1 MNIKKIKS
9 AIEDIQNGKF
19 VIVTDDADREN
30 EGDLIMA
37 SEMITPE
44 AVNFMA
50 KYARGLICISIT
62 KNDANRLSLDLME
75 QKNTSLHETNF
86 TVSVDAVANTT
97 TGISAQDRA
106 QTIRL
111 MVDEKSSPSDFARPG
126 HIFPIIAKDG
136 GVLRRS
142 GHTEASMDLAQLAG
156 FKPSGVLCEIMAEDG
171 SMLRGKALSSFAKNH
186 NLKLISISEL
196 IAYIRIK
203 KNLVEKVEAVRF
215 PTEYGEFLLHL
226 YQDKFENKQHIA
238 LTYGKLNTN
247 EPVLVR
253 VHSECVTGD
262 IFSSSR
268 CDCGK
273 QLEYAMKTIVENG
286 SGVIVYLKQEGRG
299 IGLKHKIKAYK
310 LQDEGLDTVEANQEL
325 GFPPDMRDY
334 GTGAQILKDL
344 KISRLRVMTNNPKKL
359 VGLEGHGLQID
370 ERVKINVLLN
380 EENEKYLKTKA
391 KKLGHIIEL

>member
-1 MNIKKIKS
+1 MYKEKIEA

-50 KYARGLICISIT
+50 KYARGLICVSVN
-62 KNDANRLSLDLME
+62 KDDASRLQLDLME

-86 TVSVDAVANTT
+86 TISIDAVKDTT
-97 TGISAQDRA
+97 TGISAQDRSK
-106 QTIRL
+106 TIRL
-111 MVDEKSSPSDFARPG
+111 MVDEHSKPEDFARPG
-126 HIFPIIAKDG
+126 HIFPILAKEG

-142 GHTEASMDLAQLAG
+142 GHTEASLELAELAG

-171 SMLRGKALSSFAKNH
+171 TMLRGKDLFRFADEH
-186 NLKLISISEL
+186 NLKLISITEL
-196 IAYIRIK
+196 ISYVRVK
-203 KNLVEKVEAVRF
+203 KSLIEKIETTKL
-215 PTEYGEFLLHL
+215 PTDYGDFMLHL

-238 LTYGKLNTN
+238 LTHGKVQNNKPT
-247 EPVLVR
+247 LVR

-262 IFSSSR
+262 IFSSKR
-268 CDCGK
+268 CDCGA
-273 QLEYAMKTIVENG
+273 QLDHAMKKIVEVG
-286 SGVIVYLKQEGRG
+286 CGIIIYLKQEGRG

-310 LQDEGLDTVEANQEL
+310 LQDEGFDTVEANEKL

-344 KISRLRVMTNNPKKL
+344 GVTKLNVMTNNPKKL
-359 VGLEGHGLQID
+359 IGLEGHGLEIS
-370 ERVKINVLLN
+370 ERIKIKMPT
-380 EENEKYLKTKA
+380 EPENEKYLSTKA
-391 KKLGHIIEL
+391 KKLGHIFD